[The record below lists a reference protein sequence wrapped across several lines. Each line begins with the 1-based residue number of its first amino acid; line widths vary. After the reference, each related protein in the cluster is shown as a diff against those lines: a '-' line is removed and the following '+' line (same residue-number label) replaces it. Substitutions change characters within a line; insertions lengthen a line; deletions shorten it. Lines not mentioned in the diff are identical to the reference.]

1 MRRSGSTKPR
11 VRVVWDEQ
19 NLDFLEANKT
29 PKQKITE
36 PKTPYHAPEAEDGLV
51 SPSPNDECTLMA
63 DAVHA
68 EAIRHALSEVAA
80 SSNDEA
86 GCSRPRPRGG
96 GWTSSEDEAEEM
108 DHDIEGDCDRPV
120 VSVLPPG
127 RPFADCGN
135 LAAYGTSLVD
145 LIASHIHGFESN
157 GRRWSFEEQR
167 RAHYDE
173 YRKAKMLNGQEISD
187 EDDNH
192 IGEHHRDR
200 HLLVGSSSRS
210 NQDQEANL
218 SRSLSGI
225 DLEETQQ

>member
-1 MRRSGSTKPR
+1 M
-11 VRVVWDEQ
+11 
-19 NLDFLEANKT
+19 LEIVT
-29 PKQKITE
+29 LFIKICF
-36 PKTPYHAPEAEDGLV
+36 HIAGLV

-108 DHDIEGDCDRPV
+108 DHDIE
-120 VSVLPPG
+120 
-127 RPFADCGN
+127 
-135 LAAYGTSLVD
+135 
-145 LIASHIHGFESN
+145 GFESN

>member
-108 DHDIEGDCDRPV
+108 DHDVE
-120 VSVLPPG
+120 
-127 RPFADCGN
+127 
-135 LAAYGTSLVD
+135 
-145 LIASHIHGFESN
+145 GFESN

-200 HLLVGSSSRS
+200 HLLIGSSSRS

-225 DLEETQQ
+225 DLEETQL

>member
-1 MRRSGSTKPR
+1 M
-11 VRVVWDEQ
+11 
-19 NLDFLEANKT
+19 LEIVT
-29 PKQKITE
+29 LFIKICF
-36 PKTPYHAPEAEDGLV
+36 HIAGLV

-145 LIASHIHGFESN
+145 LIASHIHDQILGHIDYIEDGFESN